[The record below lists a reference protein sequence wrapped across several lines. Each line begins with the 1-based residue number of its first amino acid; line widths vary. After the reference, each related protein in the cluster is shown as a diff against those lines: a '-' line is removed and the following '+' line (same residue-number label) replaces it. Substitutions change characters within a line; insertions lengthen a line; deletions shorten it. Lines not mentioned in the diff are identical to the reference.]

1 MRGRYDPI
9 KRFAAFRKTYEL
21 ALQSKACER
30 GRRRKMR
37 EEMGAEFDLRERIRE
52 LRMNGAS

>member
-9 KRFAAFRKTYEL
+9 KRFAAFRKMYEL

-30 GRRRKMR
+30 GRRGRKR
-37 EEMGAEFDLRERIRE
+37 KEKCTKFDLRERIRD
-52 LRMNGAS
+52 